1 MGIDPR
7 AGLNSTFLLPEG
19 LRDYLYD
26 YGISHLNQARN
37 LDPNSNHQSYWLSA
51 TDLDLD
57 GIWVVQWTDYVKG
70 LAHGGIILQETE
82 DTLLWMHN
90 KVSISISASLAYD
103 LIVSSLLP
111 PSLVRLHSRLSYCN
125 VPLKIKCFVW
135 LCIENHI
142 NTWDNLSK
150 KGWSGPNRC
159 SLCRTADE
167 SVNHLFVECSF
178 ARATINFLNRSH
190 NCFLAWD
197 DPTYWEIL
205 KTGLNTRVELL
216 SPWALM
222 YFSKEITIP
231 TLHVYGDSSV
241 IINWVNGKATLS
253 ALDLDAWCLNAIKL
267 KAYFHK
273 LDF

>member
-1 MGIDPR
+1 
-7 AGLNSTFLLPEG
+7 
-19 LRDYLYD
+19 
-26 YGISHLNQARN
+26 
-37 LDPNSNHQSYWLSA
+37 
-51 TDLDLD
+51 
-57 GIWVVQWTDYVKG
+57 
-70 LAHGGIILQETE
+70 
-82 DTLLWMHN
+82 MHN

-111 PSLVRLHSRLSYCN
+111 PSPVRLHSRLSYCN

-178 ARATINFLNRSH
+178 AQATINFLNKSH

-216 SPWALM
+216 SPWAIM

-253 ALDLDAWCLNAIKL
+253 ALDLDAWCLNTIKL
-267 KAYFHK
+267 RAYFHT